1 MNQLKKIYINME
13 VTTDNIMKAKA
24 YMYEYKARIETHKVD
39 LGFIGRFF
47 EKLFGTDFYSNLEIQ
62 MVDNY
67 GMTWIQAYEILLR
80 SNNKD
85 KIYEL

>member
-1 MNQLKKIYINME
+1 ME
-13 VTTDNIMKAKA
+13 LTQDNILNAKA

-47 EKLFGTDFYSNLEIQ
+47 EKFFGTDFYSNLEIQ
-62 MVDNY
+62 MIDNY
-67 GMTWIQAYEILLR
+67 GITWVQAYEILLK
-80 SNNKD
+80 SDNKD

>member
-1 MNQLKKIYINME
+1 ME
-13 VTTDNIMKAKA
+13 LTQDNILKAKA

-47 EKLFGTDFYSNLEIQ
+47 EKLFGTNFYSNLEIQ

-67 GMTWIQAYEILLR
+67 GMTWIQAYEILLN